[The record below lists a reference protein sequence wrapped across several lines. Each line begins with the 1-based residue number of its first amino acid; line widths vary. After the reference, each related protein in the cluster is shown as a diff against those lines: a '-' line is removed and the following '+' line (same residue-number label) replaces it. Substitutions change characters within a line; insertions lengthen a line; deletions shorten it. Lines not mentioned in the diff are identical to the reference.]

1 MRTLG
6 YTSLIIGLL
15 FSSAAF
21 ADIDKQQT
29 LELLKKLQKQ
39 GISQSDTYQY
49 ADTEQLKQCV
59 ELSAPFREKAK
70 QLQDSIKKS
79 NDVIFRMPAYQ
90 AADLA
95 FQCVYCSEQAISYCE
110 KMDKYLARTEKAIK

>member
-6 YTSLIIGLL
+6 YIFPIIGLL
-15 FSSAAF
+15 ISSTAF
-21 ADIDKQQT
+21 ADIDKQKT
-29 LELLKKLQKQ
+29 LEQLKKLQKQ
-39 GISQSDTYQY
+39 GIRQSDTYQY
-49 ADTEQLKQCV
+49 SDTEQLKQCA
-59 ELSAPFREKAK
+59 ELSTPFRNEAK

-110 KMDKYLARTEKAIK
+110 KMDKYIARTEKAM

>member
-1 MRTLG
+1 MKFLVYTLL
-6 YTSLIIGLL
+6 TFGLL
-15 FSSAAF
+15 HSSISF
-21 ADIDKQQT
+21 ANEDNMLIFRQ
-29 LELLKKLQKQ
+29 LKALQKQ
-39 GISQSDTYQY
+39 GISQSETYQY

-59 ELSAPFREKAK
+59 ELSGPFREEAK